1 MDKIEELLNAKKN
14 DRATPLQLR
23 ALTDKSYKNKTTH
36 SQNNDE
42 INFELATYGD
52 AVLKL
57 ALCKV
62 YRDKK
67 TYGDAILKCVLCKI
81 YFEREDEDNFGF
93 KGKLT
98 EWKKQYESDE
108 VLVQVIAKHYNL
120 LGFLR
125 YDEKG
130 NGKPEEQKPKD
141 YEYKGRNEGRHK
153 YIATAMEACIA
164 AVYIENGENE
174 VIEIVKQWIEWIDKV
189 TNSSDT

>member
-1 MDKIEELLNAKKN
+1 MDNIEELLSAKKN

-52 AVLKL
+52 A
-57 ALCKV
+57 
-62 YRDKK
+62 
-67 TYGDAILKCVLCKI
+67 ILKCVLCKI
-81 YFEREDEDNFGF
+81 YFEKEDEDNFGF

-108 VLVQVIAKHYNL
+108 VLVRVVAKHYNL
-120 LGFLR
+120 LNFLK
-125 YDEKG
+125 YDKEG
-130 NGKPEEQKPKD
+130 NGKLEEQKPQD
-141 YEYKGRNEGRHK
+141 YEYKGQNDKDRHK

-164 AVYIENGENE
+164 AVYIENGESE
-174 VIEIVKQWIEWIDKV
+174 VVEIVKQWIQWIDESKSYNLLKYTV
-189 TNSSDT
+189 T

>member
-1 MDKIEELLNAKKN
+1 MDKIEELLKDPKT
-14 DRATPLQLR
+14 DLQKQ
-23 ALTDKSYKNKTTH
+23 ALTDKSYKKTP
-36 SQNNDE
+36 NNQDCK

-52 AVLKL
+52 A
-57 ALCKV
+57 
-62 YRDKK
+62 
-67 TYGDAILKCVLCKI
+67 ILKCALCKI
-81 YFEREDEDNFGF
+81 YFERENIDNFGF

-164 AVYIENGENE
+164 AVYIENGESE
-174 VIEIVKQWIEWIDKV
+174 VIEIVKQWIKLIDESK
-189 TNSSDT
+189 S

>member
-14 DRATPLQLR
+14 DRATSLQLQ

-42 INFELATYGD
+42 INFELA
-52 AVLKL
+52 
-57 ALCKV
+57 
-62 YRDKK
+62 

-108 VLVQVIAKHYNL
+108 VLVRVVAKHYKL
-120 LGFLR
+120 LKFLK
-125 YDEKG
+125 YDKKG
-130 NGKPEEQKPKD
+130 NGKPKEQKPRNYKHKGQNDKD
-141 YEYKGRNEGRHK
+141 RHK

-174 VIEIVKQWIEWIDKV
+174 VIEIVKKWIRWIDKE

>member
-1 MDKIEELLNAKKN
+1 MILGRKKMDKIEELLNAKEN
-14 DRATPLQLR
+14 NRATPLQLR

-52 AVLKL
+52 A
-57 ALCKV
+57 
-62 YRDKK
+62 
-67 TYGDAILKCVLCKI
+67 ILKCALCKI
-81 YFEREDEDNFGF
+81 YFERENKDNFGF

-108 VLVQVIAKHYNL
+108 VLIKFIARHYDILN
-120 LGFLR
+120 FLNFDSGDTKKPQDYKYEEKNAKRR
-125 YDEKG
+125 Y
-130 NGKPEEQKPKD
+130 
-141 YEYKGRNEGRHK
+141 K

-174 VIEIVKQWIEWIDKV
+174 VIEIVKQWIKLIDESK
-189 TNSSDT
+189 S

>member
-1 MDKIEELLNAKKN
+1 MDKIEELLKGPKT
-14 DRATPLQLR
+14 DLQKQ
-23 ALTDKSYKNKTTH
+23 ALTDKSYKKTP
-36 SQNNDE
+36 NNQDCK
-42 INFELATYGD
+42 INFELA
-52 AVLKL
+52 
-57 ALCKV
+57 
-62 YRDKK
+62 

-108 VLVQVIAKHYNL
+108 VLVRVVAKHYNL
-120 LGFLR
+120 LNFLR
-125 YDEKG
+125 YDKEG
-130 NGKPEEQKPKD
+130 NGKPEEQKLQDYDHKGQNDKD
-141 YEYKGRNEGRHK
+141 RHK

-164 AVYIENGENE
+164 AVYLENGENE

>member
-1 MDKIEELLNAKKN
+1 MDKIEELLKDPKT
-14 DRATPLQLR
+14 DLQKQ
-23 ALTDKSYKNKTTH
+23 ALTDKSYKKMP
-36 SQNNDE
+36 NNQDCK
-42 INFELATYGD
+42 INFELA
-52 AVLKL
+52 
-57 ALCKV
+57 
-62 YRDKK
+62 

-108 VLVQVIAKHYNL
+108 VLVKFIARHYDIL
-120 LGFLR
+120 YFLNFDRDDTKKPHDYDYQGKNAKRR
-125 YDEKG
+125 Y
-130 NGKPEEQKPKD
+130 
-141 YEYKGRNEGRHK
+141 K

-174 VIEIVKQWIEWIDKV
+174 VIKIVKQWIEWIDKV

>member
-23 ALTDKSYKNKTTH
+23 ALTDKSYKNKTMH

-52 AVLKL
+52 A
-57 ALCKV
+57 
-62 YRDKK
+62 
-67 TYGDAILKCVLCKI
+67 ILKCILCKI

-108 VLVQVIAKHYNL
+108 VLVRVVAKHYKL
-120 LGFLR
+120 LKFLK
-125 YDEKG
+125 YDKKG
-130 NGKPEEQKPKD
+130 NGKPKEQKPRNYKHKGQNDKD
-141 YEYKGRNEGRHK
+141 RHK

-174 VIEIVKQWIEWIDKV
+174 VIEIVKKWIRWIDKE

>member
-1 MDKIEELLNAKKN
+1 MDKIEELLKAPKT
-14 DRATPLQLR
+14 DLQKQ
-23 ALTDKSYKNKTTH
+23 ALTDKSYKKTP
-36 SQNNDE
+36 NNQDCK
-42 INFELATYGD
+42 INFELA
-52 AVLKL
+52 
-57 ALCKV
+57 
-62 YRDKK
+62 

-81 YFEREDEDNFGF
+81 YFEKEDEDNFGF

-108 VLVQVIAKHYNL
+108 VLVIFIARHYDILN
-120 LGFLR
+120 FLNFDRDDTKKPHDYDYQGKNTKRR
-125 YDEKG
+125 Y
-130 NGKPEEQKPKD
+130 
-141 YEYKGRNEGRHK
+141 K